1 MKKILI
7 IEDDPA
13 IRISLTEVLE
23 SEHYLVESKE
33 DGDEGLSEALKVSF
47 DLLIL
52 DMMLPGKN
60 GNEICSELRKHGNL
74 TPVII
79 LTSRKDEIDKV
90 LALETGADDYMTKPF
105 SIRELLA
112 RIKAVLRR
120 SSGHGINHDKIAI
133 GDTEIDFTELTAIR
147 NGESLKLSPT
157 EFKLLQFFL
166 RNEARVI
173 SREQLLDEVWG
184 YENYPSTRTI
194 DNFILSL
201 RKKFEMNPAEPVHFI
216 TVHSAG
222 YKFHR

>member
-23 SEHYLVESKE
+23 TEHYLVESEE
-33 DGDEGLSEALKVSF
+33 DGEEGLTRAIKGNF
-47 DLLIL
+47 DLIIL

-60 GNEICSELRKHGNL
+60 GNEICSELRKEGNL

-90 LALETGADDYMTKPF
+90 LALEMGADDYITKPF
-105 SIRELLA
+105 SIKELLA
-112 RIKAVLRR
+112 RMKAVLRR
-120 SSGHGINHDKIAI
+120 SAGQNFNHEKIII
-133 GDTEIDFTELTAIR
+133 GETEIDFTELTAIR
-147 NGESLKLSPT
+147 NGENLKLSPT

-173 SREQLLDEVWG
+173 SREKLLDEVWG
-184 YENYPSTRTI
+184 YENYPTTRTI

-201 RKKFEMNPAEPVHFI
+201 RKKFEKNPAEPVHFI
-216 TVHSAG
+216 TVHSTG
-222 YKFHR
+222 YKFLK

>member
-23 SEHYLVESKE
+23 TEHYLVESEE
-33 DGDEGLSEALKVSF
+33 DGEEGLTRAIKGNF
-47 DLLIL
+47 DLIIL

-60 GNEICSELRKHGNL
+60 GNEICSELRKEGNL

-90 LALETGADDYMTKPF
+90 LALEMGADDYITKPF
-105 SIRELLA
+105 SIKELLA

-120 SSGHGINHDKIAI
+120 SAGQNFNHEKIII
-133 GDTEIDFTELTAIR
+133 GETEIDFTELTAIR
-147 NGESLKLSPT
+147 NGENLKLSPT

-173 SREQLLDEVWG
+173 SREKLLDEVWG
-184 YENYPSTRTI
+184 YENYPTTRTI

-201 RKKFEMNPAEPVHFI
+201 RKKFEKNPAEPVHFI

-222 YKFHR
+222 YKFLK

>member
-23 SEHYLVESKE
+23 TEHYFVESEE
-33 DGDEGLSEALKVSF
+33 DGEEGLTRAIKGNF
-47 DLLIL
+47 DLIIL

-60 GNEICSELRKHGNL
+60 GNEICSELRKEGNL

-90 LALETGADDYMTKPF
+90 LALEMGADDYITKPF
-105 SIRELLA
+105 SIKELLA
-112 RIKAVLRR
+112 RMKAVLRR
-120 SSGHGINHDKIAI
+120 SAGQNFNHEKIII
-133 GDTEIDFTELTAIR
+133 GETEIDFTELTAIR
-147 NGESLKLSPT
+147 NGENLKLSPT

-173 SREQLLDEVWG
+173 SREKLLDEVWG
-184 YENYPSTRTI
+184 YENYPTTRTI

-201 RKKFEMNPAEPVHFI
+201 RKKFEKNPAEPVHFI

-222 YKFHR
+222 YKFLK

>member
-23 SEHYLVESKE
+23 TEHYLVESEE
-33 DGDEGLSEALKVSF
+33 DGEEGLTRAIKGNF
-47 DLLIL
+47 DLIIL

-60 GNEICSELRKHGNL
+60 GNEICSELRKEGNL

-90 LALETGADDYMTKPF
+90 LALEMGADDYITKPF
-105 SIRELLA
+105 SIKELLA
-112 RIKAVLRR
+112 RMKAVLRR
-120 SSGHGINHDKIAI
+120 SAGQNFNHEKIII
-133 GDTEIDFTELTAIR
+133 GETEIDFTELTAIR
-147 NGESLKLSPT
+147 NGENLKLSPT

-173 SREQLLDEVWG
+173 SREKLLDEVWG
-184 YENYPSTRTI
+184 YENYPTTRTI

-201 RKKFEMNPAEPVHFI
+201 RKKFEKNPAEPVHFI

-222 YKFHR
+222 YKFLK